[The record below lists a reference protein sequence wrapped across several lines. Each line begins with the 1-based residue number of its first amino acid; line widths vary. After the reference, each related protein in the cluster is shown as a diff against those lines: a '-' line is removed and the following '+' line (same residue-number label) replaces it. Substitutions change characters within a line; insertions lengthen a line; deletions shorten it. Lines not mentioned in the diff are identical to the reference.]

1 MRGARPRYWP
11 RIQQVPEPERNSKVI
26 FIVIKFPVRPDRS
39 DKWLPLV
46 ADFTTATRAEPGN
59 IFFEWSR
66 SVDNPN
72 QFVLVEA
79 FRDRQAGEAHVNSDH
94 FKTAMAW
101 MPDAIS
107 DTPEIVN
114 VKAPGDGW
122 ARMAELQPRRAH

>member
-1 MRGARPRYWP
+1 MRPGPRAAWVSNTIARGARAGDRP

-26 FIVIKFPVRPDRS
+26 FIVVKFPVRPDRS

-72 QFVLVEA
+72 
-79 FRDRQAGEAHVNSDH
+79 S
-94 FKTAMAW
+94 
-101 MPDAIS
+101 S
-107 DTPEIVN
+107 S
-114 VKAPGDGW
+114 
-122 ARMAELQPRRAH
+122 

>member
-1 MRGARPRYWP
+1 M
-11 RIQQVPEPERNSKVI
+11 I
-26 FIVIKFPVRPDRS
+26 FIVVKFPVRPDRS
-39 DKWLPLV
+39 EEWLSLV

-79 FRDRQAGEAHVNSDH
+79 FRDREAGEAHVNSDH
-94 FKTAMAW
+94 FKTAMAS

-114 VKAPGDGW
+114 VAAPGDGW
-122 ARMAELQPRRAH
+122 TRMAELQPRRAQ